1 MSDTPDRSGP
11 FDGGTGRHE
20 RSSSCEDPAPHSYFA
35 GVEDQETASTSA
47 PSEDFSDLFDYHA
60 YYAGEEGG
68 TDVTS
73 QSDVPS
79 SDGKPAARP
88 SSVLVPAGASAANP
102 NHDEDSPMPD
112 ADAPSQGPQ
121 PPHVWPKLSGP
132 HPPRDTNIL
141 LESSPS
147 PPPAAEM
154 HLDGQSPT
162 TSPSSPKKTRTV
174 KDPEETG
181 RVRELRSCYHCKMN
195 KKAVGDPSR
204 LAKPFQTMLTVDS
217 SAARK

>member
-11 FDGGTGRHE
+11 FNGGTGRLE
-20 RSSSCEDPAPHSYFA
+20 RSSSCEDPATHSYFA

-60 YYAGEEGG
+60 YYAGEEGA

-73 QSDVPS
+73 QSDAPS
-79 SDGKPAARP
+79 SEGKPAARP
-88 SSVLVPAGASAANP
+88 SSALVPAGASAASP
-102 NHDEDSPMPD
+102 NHDEDSPMP
-112 ADAPSQGPQ
+112 DAPSQGPQ
-121 PPHVWPKLSGP
+121 PPHVWPEVSGP

-147 PPPAAEM
+147 PPPATEM
-154 HLDGQSPT
+154 HLDGQSPA
-162 TSPSSPKKTRTV
+162 TSPSSPKRKRTV

-195 KKAVGDPSR
+195 KKAVGGLLVLR
-204 LAKPFQTMLTVDS
+204 NPFRMMLIVES